1 VVSGFREASQRC
13 PGCATVLDAI
23 ELRAAL
29 VERCPACAGVWIDW
43 FDGNL
48 GSVARQLDDQPGRGG
63 GGQGTL
69 ACPRCQRSLVPELVP
84 GPGAHVF
91 WRCPE
96 CAGSFVP
103 HASLE
108 ELAVAALRQEA
119 AEQRRSLRQRLAA
132 ALRELLGWT

>member
-1 VVSGFREASQRC
+1 M
-13 PGCATVLDAI
+13 
-23 ELRAAL
+23 
-29 VERCPACAGVWIDW
+29 WIDW

-48 GSVARQLDDQPGRGG
+48 GVVARQLDDRPGRGG

-69 ACPRCQRSLVPELVP
+69 DCPRCQRSLVEEEVP
-84 GPGAHVF
+84 GAPTRSF

-119 AEQRRSLRQRLAA
+119 ADQRLTLRQRLAA